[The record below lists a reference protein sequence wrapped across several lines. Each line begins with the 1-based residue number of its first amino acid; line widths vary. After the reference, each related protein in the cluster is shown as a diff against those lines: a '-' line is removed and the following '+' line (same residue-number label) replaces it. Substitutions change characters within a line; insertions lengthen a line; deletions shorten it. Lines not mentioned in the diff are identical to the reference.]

1 MKRETTPRFLLAT
14 CSRAA
19 FIQYVSDIAREQ
31 PAFWQNYKFMNPATK
46 KIEPKQMYCERLNE
60 IMVCGGDYKEDVCR
74 GAKYRG
80 ELRRREFHQRR
91 GICMAKATFICLI
104 IATAI
109 IGINVTVSAQDV
121 DLGKTAYLS
130 SCAPCHGADAR
141 GPGTLAIIFKL
152 QPPDLTT
159 LAKRND
165 GEFPARAANEII
177 DGLRFVEAHGT
188 RDMPIWGFDVMVK
201 SRITAIVDYLRRIQ
215 EK

>member
-1 MKRETTPRFLLAT
+1 
-14 CSRAA
+14 
-19 FIQYVSDIAREQ
+19 
-31 PAFWQNYKFMNPATK
+31 
-46 KIEPKQMYCERLNE
+46 
-60 IMVCGGDYKEDVCR
+60 
-74 GAKYRG
+74 
-80 ELRRREFHQRR
+80 
-91 GICMAKATFICLI
+91 MAKATFMCLV

-109 IGINVTVSAQDV
+109 IGFNVPGIAQDV
-121 DLGKTAYLS
+121 DPGKTAYLS

-152 QPPDLTT
+152 QPPDLTA

-177 DGLRFVEAHGT
+177 DGLKFVEAHGT
-188 RDMPIWGFDVMVK
+188 REMPIWGFDVMVK

>member
-1 MKRETTPRFLLAT
+1 
-14 CSRAA
+14 
-19 FIQYVSDIAREQ
+19 
-31 PAFWQNYKFMNPATK
+31 
-46 KIEPKQMYCERLNE
+46 
-60 IMVCGGDYKEDVCR
+60 
-74 GAKYRG
+74 
-80 ELRRREFHQRR
+80 
-91 GICMAKATFICLI
+91 MAKANFMCLV

-109 IGINVTVSAQDV
+109 ISINVPASAQDV
-121 DLGKTAYLS
+121 DSGKTAYLS

-215 EK
+215 VK

>member
-1 MKRETTPRFLLAT
+1 
-14 CSRAA
+14 
-19 FIQYVSDIAREQ
+19 
-31 PAFWQNYKFMNPATK
+31 
-46 KIEPKQMYCERLNE
+46 
-60 IMVCGGDYKEDVCR
+60 
-74 GAKYRG
+74 
-80 ELRRREFHQRR
+80 
-91 GICMAKATFICLI
+91 MAKATFMCLV

-109 IGINVTVSAQDV
+109 IGFNVPGSAQDV
-121 DLGKTAYLS
+121 DSGKTAYLS

-215 EK
+215 QK